1 MKRYKGIR
9 YFDKDKIMME
19 KIHIECCLTKVNGT
33 DVYAEENAIVPT
45 ESAYYLR
52 NKNRFKKD
60 DIAFNYLPVWN
71 VLKITPFVADDVDYM
86 KTEKIV

>member
-1 MKRYKGIR
+1 MKRYRRIR

-19 KIHIECCLTKVNGT
+19 KIHIECCLNKVNGT
-33 DVYAEENAIVPT
+33 NVYVEENAIVPT
-45 ESAYYLR
+45 ESAYYLKD
-52 NKNRFKKD
+52 KNRFKKD
-60 DIAFNYLPVWN
+60 NIAFDYLPSWN

>member
-1 MKRYKGIR
+1 MKRYRGIR

-19 KIHIECCLTKVNGT
+19 KIHIECCLNKVNGT
-33 DVYAEENAIVPT
+33 NVYVEENAIVPT

-52 NKNRFKKD
+52 DKNRFKKD
-60 DIAFNYLPVWN
+60 NIAFDYLPSWN